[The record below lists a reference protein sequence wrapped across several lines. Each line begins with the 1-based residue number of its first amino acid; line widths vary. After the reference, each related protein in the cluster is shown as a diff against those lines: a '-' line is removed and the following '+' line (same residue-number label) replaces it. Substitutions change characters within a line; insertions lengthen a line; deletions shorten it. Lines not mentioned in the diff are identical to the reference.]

1 MKVVDRRRLNTRG
14 ERAVYREAH
23 MLDIIDPGT
32 PGTIHLHHF
41 FDEPTH
47 FYIIT
52 EYAPGGNLLNRVI
65 RKNKLSEDDAKPIL
79 RSILQCLIYHHNNGT
94 VHRNLKPDNILL
106 DGKYALIADYGLA
119 AQLMYDD
126 IGEMQLFTAR
136 CGTSAYVSPEILN
149 KQPYATQVDMWG
161 VGIIAYMCLLGYP
174 PFADESKQ
182 VLFARISKADYTIDQ
197 QDWSNISR
205 LAKRF
210 ISSLLHVDPV
220 VRMTAEEALDHP
232 WLSSSIPDVPDS
244 QSAVADTSEVIFPVA
259 KKSIKKS
266 STMTLRRVLS
276 SLLSSKKKVD
286 GADKYCDDASTSS
299 HDTSILSSSDVA
311 GRRMLRGY
319 ERGN

>member
-1 MKVVDRRRLNTRG
+1 MKVVDRRRLTNQG

-32 PGTIHLHHF
+32 PGTIYLRHF

-52 EYAPGGNLLNRVI
+52 EYAPGGNLLARVI
-65 RKNKLSEDDAKPIL
+65 RKKKLSEDDTKPIL
-79 RSILQCLIYHHNNGT
+79 RSILQCLIYHHDNGT

-126 IGEMQLFTAR
+126 AGEMQLFTAR

-174 PFADESKQ
+174 PFSDESKQ

-197 QDWSNISR
+197 QDWSSISR

-220 VRMTAEEALDHP
+220 VRMTAREALDHP
-232 WLSSSIPDVPDS
+232 WLASPIPDPS
-244 QSAVADTSEVIFPVA
+244 KSERAVAVTPDANFLVGT
-259 KKSIKKS
+259 KSIKKS
-266 STMTLRRVLS
+266 PTMTFRRVLS
-276 SLLSSKKKVD
+276 SLLVSKKKD
-286 GADKYCDDASTSS
+286 DEADKTFDDGSTSS
-299 HDTSILSSSDVA
+299 CNTSILSSSDIA
-311 GRRMLRGY
+311 GRKMLRGY
-319 ERGN
+319 EREN